1 MSSPLQVRIA
11 RAGKEVGSYDSAE
24 ALRLLGL
31 GTLKPTDHYWHEG
44 MTSWALLSDLEK
56 VRQEALERVVKA
68 RLTREAVDQEVE
80 ARLAEERAKKHREKK
95 SIGVGVIVLVVG
107 VIWFLGALSSQR
119 SGDKLTLESDIVW
132 AGASVLIGLGLI
144 IEKLFKKK

>member
-1 MSSPLQVRIA
+1 
-11 RAGKEVGSYDSAE
+11 
-24 ALRLLGL
+24 
-31 GTLKPTDHYWHEG
+31 
-44 MTSWALLSDLEK
+44 MTSWALLSDLQK
-56 VRQEALERVVKA
+56 TRQVALERVVKA
-68 RLTREAVDQEVE
+68 RLASEELDDEVE
-80 ARLAEERAKKHREKK
+80 ARLAEERTKKHRVKNN
-95 SIGVGVIVLVVG
+95 IGVGVIVLVCG